1 MAAVC
6 WKENKIVNVLSTFA
20 GKDPVQKIQR
30 YSQEAKK
37 RIDIAQT
44 KVVHVYNR
52 YLSRADRLDQNL
64 AAYMIN
70 LGRKKW

>member
-6 WKENKIVNVLSTFA
+6 WKDNKIVNVLSTFA
-20 GKDPVQKIQR
+20 VKDSVEKVKR

-37 RIDIAQT
+37 RTDISQP

-52 YLSRADRLDQNL
+52 YMVVL
-64 AAYMIN
+64 IN
-70 LGRKKW
+70 WIKILRRT